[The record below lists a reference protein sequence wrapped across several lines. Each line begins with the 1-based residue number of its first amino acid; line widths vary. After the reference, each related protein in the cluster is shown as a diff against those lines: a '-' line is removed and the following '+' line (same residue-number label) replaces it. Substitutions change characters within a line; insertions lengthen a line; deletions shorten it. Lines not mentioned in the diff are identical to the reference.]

1 MCRPGSDVNPIWL
14 DRYPP
19 NIPAQIQLGEGA
31 TLPAILDRAAERF
44 ADRVAYESLG
54 VGLRQAELAH
64 LSRALARFLRE
75 GLGLEAG
82 DRVALVLPNLLSFPV
97 ALHAILRAGLVAVPL
112 NPLYTARELE
122 QQLRDSGARA
132 IFILDHLA
140 GTFASV
146 ADSLAV
152 EQVIL
157 VGAGDLL
164 GWPRRP
170 LVNRAARRAGPRS
183 SVAWSHRP
191 WRFAE
196 ALAAGR
202 RLVADAASLEP
213 DRPSPDDLACLQY
226 TGGTTGTSKAA
237 MLSHRNL
244 AANTE
249 QVRLWLDG
257 QLVPGRE
264 VAIGALPMY
273 HVFALMVCG
282 LLFPCIGARTR
293 LVANP
298 RDMRAF
304 VKLLRKPF
312 TVLIGVNTLFD
323 ALLDAPGFE
332 ALDLSALKLTVG
344 GGTAVQRATAER
356 WQARTGRPIIEA
368 YGLTEASPAVC
379 VNPLDACGFSGA
391 VGLPLPST
399 ELAVRDELGQ
409 DLPPGEPGEICVRG
423 PQVMRGYWQRPEET
437 RQVLDARGWLRT
449 GDIGSVD
456 ALGFVQ
462 LHDRKKDLILVS
474 GFKVYPNEVES
485 VACSHPA
492 VREAAAIG
500 VPHPHSGEAVMLFV
514 VRRDPALEAEEL
526 QAFLR
531 ERLTA
536 YKCPRQIAFRDS
548 LPKNAVGKVLRRALR
563 EPAA

>member
-1 MCRPGSDVNPIWL
+1 MEPIWL
-14 DRYPP
+14 ERYPP
-19 NIPAQIQLGEGA
+19 NIPAEIDPGGPS
-31 TLPAILDRAAERF
+31 TLPEILDRAADRF

-54 VGLRQAELAH
+54 VGLRQAELAR
-64 LSRALARFLRE
+64 LSREMAAFLRGE
-75 GLGLEAG
+75 LGLEPG

-97 ALHAILRAGLVAVPL
+97 AFQGILRAGLVAVPL

-122 QQLRDSGARA
+122 EQLRDSGARA
-132 IFILDHLA
+132 IFILEHLA
-140 GTFASV
+140 GAFASIARSV
-146 ADSLAV
+146 PV

-170 LVNRAARRAGPRS
+170 LANRVARRAGHQPAP
-183 SVAWSHRP
+183 VWSRP
-191 WRFAE
+191 PLRFAQ

-202 RLVADAASLEP
+202 RLVLDPPELG
-213 DRPSPDDLACLQY
+213 PDDLACLQY
-226 TGGTTGTSKAA
+226 TGGTTGASKAA

-244 AANTE
+244 VANLE
-249 QVRLWLDG
+249 QTRAWLAG
-257 QLVPGRE
+257 QLEPGRE

-273 HVFALMVCG
+273 HIFALLVCG
-282 LLFPCIGARTR
+282 LLFPSIGARTR

-298 RDMRAF
+298 RDLPAF
-304 VKLLRKPF
+304 VKLLRRPF
-312 TVLIGVNTLFD
+312 SVLIGVNTLFD
-323 ALLDAPGFE
+323 ALLEAPGFD

-344 GGTAVQRATAER
+344 GGMAVKRATAER
-356 WQARTGRPIIEA
+356 WQARSGRPIIEA

-379 VNPLDACGFSGA
+379 INPLDASCFSGS

-399 ELAVRDELGQ
+399 ELAIRDERGRE
-409 DLPPGEPGEICVRG
+409 LPLGEPGEICVRG
-423 PQVMRGYWQRPEET
+423 PQVMRGYWQRPDET
-437 RQVLDARGWLRT
+437 RLVLDDQGWLRT
-449 GDIGSVD
+449 GDIGQVD
-456 ALGFVQ
+456 AGGFVH

-474 GFKVYPNEVES
+474 GFNVYPNEVEA

-500 VPHPHSGEAVMLFV
+500 LPDPRSGEAVKLFV
-514 VRRDPALEAEEL
+514 VRRDAALEAEAL
-526 QAFLR
+526 QAYLR

-536 YKCPRQIAFRDS
+536 YKCPRELEFRDR

-563 EPAA
+563 EPLA